1 MHGYSTGDDYTQYS
15 ATMPITDASAYID
28 AETALG
34 DTSLYD
40 KTEKTMAQITATTLA
55 GGMMQVDTRLQSI
68 FYNGGDEEA
77 EEEEDEE
84 KTEEELEA
92 E

>member
-1 MHGYSTGDDYTQYS
+1 
-15 ATMPITDASAYID
+15 
-28 AETALG
+28 
-34 DTSLYD
+34 
-40 KTEKTMAQITATTLA
+40 MAQITATTMA
-55 GGMMQVDTRLQSI
+55 GGIMQVETRLQSI

-77 EEEEDEE
+77 EETEEDDDE